1 MKSRGLLN
9 VDQLDKLIPLSY
21 AGTPTEDVHCEAA
34 QGNFWPA
41 SKENVEHQA
50 FERIPC
56 RFQND

>member
-34 QGNFWPA
+34 QGNF
-41 SKENVEHQA
+41 
-50 FERIPC
+50 
-56 RFQND
+56 